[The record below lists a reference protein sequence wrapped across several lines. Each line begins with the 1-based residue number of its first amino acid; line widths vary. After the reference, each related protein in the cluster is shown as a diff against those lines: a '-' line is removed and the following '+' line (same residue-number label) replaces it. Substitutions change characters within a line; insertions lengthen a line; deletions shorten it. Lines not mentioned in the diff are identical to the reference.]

1 VSRSDAIVVG
11 AGHNGLIAAILLAK
25 AGWSVTVLEREDEP
39 GGAIRTAEVTLPG
52 FKHDLYATNLNL
64 FMGSRFFA
72 EHGDELAA
80 HGFAVAGASKPFGSI
95 FPDGF
100 LGVSTDPAETLAA
113 IEARSSDDA
122 RSWQELGAW
131 FGKTLPAMLAVLG
144 SPLPSA
150 TAAKALWSERRIL
163 RSEWAELTRLVLQ
176 SPREFAEDHFSHPQV
191 QALVSA
197 WGMHLDF
204 GPDIPGGAVF
214 PLLETFASAQNGI
227 ALGQGGARTM
237 IDALAG
243 MLRAA
248 GGELRTNAEVT
259 AVSGKGVE
267 LADGTRLDA
276 SRAVIANVTPTVLFQ
291 RLVSQDALPA
301 DFRRKV
307 ARYRF
312 APGTMMV
319 HLALDELPAWRAGE
333 HVREWCYVHLG
344 PYLEDMSLTYAQAV
358 SGRLPE
364 RPTMVIGQPTAIDPS
379 RAPEGKHILWVQVRM
394 VPAAVDWDEEKEPY
408 AERVLDILSEYAPG
422 LRDQILGRYVMS
434 PPDLERNNPNL
445 VGGDQLSGSHH
456 PAQNFLLRP
465 VPGWSRYR
473 TPIDKL
479 YMCGAGTW
487 PGAGVGGGS
496 GYLLGTE
503 LAKGWRRRILRSA
516 TRM

>member
-25 AGWSVTVLEREDEP
+25 AGWSVSVLEREDEP
-39 GGAIRTAEVTLPG
+39 GGAVRTKEVTLPG

-72 EHGDELAA
+72 EHADELAS
-80 HGFAVAGASKPFGSI
+80 HGFAVAGAAKPFGSL

-113 IEARSSDDA
+113 IPPEDA
-122 RSWQELGAW
+122 RAWQELGAW

-144 SPLPSA
+144 SPLPSM
-150 TAAKALWSERRIL
+150 AAARALWGQRRIV
-163 RSEWAELTRLVLQ
+163 RQEWAELARLVLQ
-176 SPREFAEDHFSHPQV
+176 SPREFAEDHFTHPQV
-191 QALVSA
+191 QALVCA

-204 GPDIPGGAVF
+204 SPDIPGGAVF
-214 PLLETFASAQNGI
+214 SLLETFASAQNGI
-227 ALGQGGARTM
+227 ALGRGGARTM
-237 IDALAG
+237 IDALTG

-259 AVSGKGVE
+259 KVSGKHVE

-276 SRAVIANVTPTVLFQ
+276 ARAVIANITPPVLFDK
-291 RLVSQDALPA
+291 LVAQDAVPA
-301 DFRRKV
+301 DFRRKL

-312 APGTMMV
+312 APGTLML
-319 HLALDELPAWRAGE
+319 HLALSELPRWSAGE

-344 PYLEDMSLTYAQAV
+344 PYLEDMSLAYTRAV
-358 SGRLPE
+358 SGQLPE
-364 RPTMVIGQPTAIDPS
+364 RPTLVIGQPTAIDPS
-379 RAPEGKHILWVQVRM
+379 RAPDGKQILWVQVRM
-394 VPAAVDWDEEKEPY
+394 VPADATEDY
-408 AERVLDILSEYAPG
+408 ADHVIDIISEYAPG
-422 LRDQILGRYVMS
+422 LRGQIEGRFVMT
-434 PPDLERNNPNL
+434 PRDLERGNPNL

-473 TPIDKL
+473 TPVEGL

-496 GYLLGTE
+496 GYMLGTA
-503 LAKGWRRRILRSA
+503 LAKSRRRILRSS